1 MKGGEPEISQKKAAE
16 PKKGTK
22 ESYQNYYKNLQK
34 KKIDPMEQLMKFYD
48 KLDVRRLKINDIEG
62 HIIDL
67 FAVMFASH
75 DRGTSQMSNLRI
87 GRISK
92 PN

>member
-1 MKGGEPEISQKKAAE
+1 
-16 PKKGTK
+16 
-22 ESYQNYYKNLQK
+22 
-34 KKIDPMEQLMKFYD
+34 MKFYD

-75 DRGTSQMSNLRI
+75 DRGTS
-87 GRISK
+87 
-92 PN
+92 